1 MPGPL
6 LDRAGWDGVGRVCV
20 RTQELV
26 KVPESIGEGWGG
38 EESGMNMIKQAHGVG
53 GMQRKGISAN

>member
-6 LDRAGWDGVGRVCV
+6 LDGAGWDGVGRVCV

-26 KVPESIGEGWGG
+26 KVPESIGKGW
-38 EESGMNMIKQAHGVG
+38 KV
-53 GMQRKGISAN
+53 RKGGGKEIPLIQGKKQRLRFAGQL